1 MTSIS
6 RNFTVFLKFNPKGTV
21 PVERDDSVQP
31 YGDILPIT
39 RGLLEYDE
47 I

>member
-6 RNFTVFLKFNPKGTV
+6 RNFTVFLKFNPKGTL
-21 PVERDDSVQP
+21 PVELDDWDQP
-31 YGDILPIT
+31 YGGILPNT
-39 RGLLEYDE
+39 SGLLEYDE